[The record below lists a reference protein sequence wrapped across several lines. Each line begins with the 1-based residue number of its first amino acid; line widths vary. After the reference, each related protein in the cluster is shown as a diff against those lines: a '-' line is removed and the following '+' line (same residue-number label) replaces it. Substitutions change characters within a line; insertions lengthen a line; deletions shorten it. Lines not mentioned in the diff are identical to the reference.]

1 MSSPT
6 RRSNSLGLW
15 HVQLKHGL
23 LPLTKPEVYSP
34 GLKRRVP
41 FFQLAVR
48 CFGKRERPQETT
60 ALFFLHRLKNGSV
73 SLHLALALPLSPSL
87 PHSISFSLY
96 IYVYIHIYIYIH
108 RYTATTSSQTADA
121 VHVGQILMLYESM
134 FLTLLS
140 RRKHLFFRCSSD
152 PWQVWPKE
160 QTWIKLLDEALS
172 NSKPPNH
179 TPFCVLQMSI
189 TLRVVLIYIYM
200 HTCIQNF
207 CVLVHI
213 STCIRVCINTYLYV
227 YIYIH
232 IYIYIYTYIYIYIHT
247 YSMMRCRRRQSNC
260 TIYARSIWT
269 SEPGALFECTSEIWE
284 GGGLIFGVCRVHF
297 NWVCQKWGIYHPNG
311 NSSRELPDYPADVSD
326 FPGWAVTAYISWSG
340 SVGSVGSIAGCSQ
353 CCGDDE
359 PLP

>member
-96 IYVYIHIYIYIH
+96 IYVYIHIYIH

-189 TLRVVLIYIYM
+189 TLRVVLIYIYICT
-200 HTCIQNF
+200 HAYR
-207 CVLVHI
+207 I
-213 STCIRVCINTYLYV
+213 SVYS
-227 YIYIH
+227 YIYLHVYVCVSIH
-232 IYIYIYTYIYIYIHT
+232 IYMYIYIYIYIYTYIYIYIHT
-247 YSMMRCRRRQSNC
+247 Y
-260 TIYARSIWT
+260 IYIYIQHDAMPPPPIQ
-269 SEPGALFECTSEIWE
+269 LHHI
-284 GGGLIFGVCRVHF
+284 
-297 NWVCQKWGIYHPNG
+297 CQKHLNFGARCTFWMH
-311 NSSRELPDYPADVSD
+311 
-326 FPGWAVTAYISWSG
+326 
-340 SVGSVGSIAGCSQ
+340 
-353 CCGDDE
+353 
-359 PLP
+359 

>member
-189 TLRVVLIYIYM
+189 TLRVVLIYIYAHM
-200 HTCIQNF
+200 HTEFLCTRTYIYMYTCVYQYISICIYI
-207 CVLVHI
+207 HI
-213 STCIRVCINTYLYV
+213 YIYI

-232 IYIYIYTYIYIYIHT
+232 IYIYIYIQHDAMPPPPPIQLHHI
-247 YSMMRCRRRQSNC
+247 
-260 TIYARSIWT
+260 
-269 SEPGALFECTSEIWE
+269 
-284 GGGLIFGVCRVHF
+284 
-297 NWVCQKWGIYHPNG
+297 CQKHLNFGARCTFWMH
-311 NSSRELPDYPADVSD
+311 
-326 FPGWAVTAYISWSG
+326 
-340 SVGSVGSIAGCSQ
+340 
-353 CCGDDE
+353 
-359 PLP
+359 